1 MRFLIP
7 ILVFIVL
14 SFGLPAGAIAA
25 EWQAIVSPKDQIYPS
40 LILATADLPAPKRVS
55 SRVLGDGNGLIGVR
69 VLAEHDQQRA
79 RVSIRLNGLLPESSI
94 DVVLPEAGKRYSIFP
109 VLAWQFDA
117 LRRQHRATP
126 ETLNLALQLDDGPV
140 LTKSQ
145 RVRIRS
151 VNEAP
156 YFIAD
161 SRAPTDLTWTFAAY
175 VDEDHPL
182 VAKIVSDALAQ
193 GTVKRFDGYQSRNAE
208 TVLKQ
213 VFAVWRLLQSRGMRY
228 TSLTRTG
235 SAETAVYSQHVRFID
250 ESFQSREANCVDG
263 SVLFASVLRKVDLN
277 PSLVLLPGH
286 MLLAFELSPGGDY
299 AFVETTL
306 IDQAKPDKKG
316 VISQAESFRSFK
328 RAVERGQAVFD
339 KHAMSFHDPKQPEF
353 QLIDLNAA
361 RRRGVSAIGVR
372 QEDR

>member
-1 MRFLIP
+1 MRFVLCFRLLLP
-7 ILVFIVL
+7 ILSCL
-14 SFGLPAGAIAA
+14 SPSALAT
-25 EWQAIVSPKDQIYPS
+25 EWKAIVSPKDQVYPS
-40 LILATADLPAPKRVS
+40 LILATADLPPPRAVS
-55 SRVLGDGNGLIGVR
+55 SRVLGDANGLIGVR

-94 DVVLPEAGKRYSIFP
+94 DVILPEGGKRYSVFP

-117 LRRQHRATP
+117 LRRQKRSTP
-126 ETLNLALQLDDGPV
+126 ETLNLSLQLDDGPV
-140 LTKSQ
+140 LSKSQ

-161 SRAPTDLTWTFAAY
+161 ARAPTDLTWTFAAY

-193 GTVKRFDGYQSRNAE
+193 GTVRRFDGYQSRNAE
-208 TVLKQ
+208 LVLKQ
-213 VFAVWRLLQSRGMRY
+213 VFAVWRLLQSRGMKY
-228 TSLTRTG
+228 SSLTRTG
-235 SAETAVYSQHVRFID
+235 NAETEVYSQHVRFLD

-263 SVLFASVLRKVDLN
+263 SVLMASVLRKIDLN

-299 AFVETTL
+299 AFVETTV
-306 IDQAKPDKKG
+306 IDQIKPDKNGK
-316 VISQAESFRSFK
+316 ISEAASFASFRK
-328 RAVERGQAVFD
+328 AVERGQAVFD
-339 KHAMSFHDPKQPEF
+339 KHAASFHDPKKPEF

-372 QEDR
+372 AEDR